1 MMSLFHMGRRP
12 RYMAKAEMAKWP
24 LIGKWFR
31 LVGMQPV
38 QRHSGKAKQI
48 EETSID
54 ILTSGRPLTVWPE
67 GTVTRDPKKWVMSI
81 KEGVGYIA
89 LESSRRLGH
98 QVPLYPAVTW
108 GAASINHWW
117 PWPRKNVVM
126 CYDHALDY
134 SDLLADM
141 DSWGEEPP
149 AEAVNELM
157 WRVLKRMN
165 TVLEEIRGEQFPAEG
180 YWDYRSMSRK
190 PWPEA
195 GGPFPAEK

>member
-1 MMSLFHMGRRP
+1 M
-12 RYMAKAEMAKWP
+12 
-24 LIGKWFR
+24 
-31 LVGMQPV
+31 
-38 QRHSGKAKQI
+38 
-48 EETSID
+48 
-54 ILTSGRPLTVWPE
+54 
-67 GTVTRDPKKWVMSI
+67 
-81 KEGVGYIA
+81 
-89 LESSRRLGH
+89 
-98 QVPLYPAVTW
+98 TW

-165 TVLEEIRGEQFPAEG
+165 TVLGKSVASSSPLKATG
-180 YWDYRSMSRK
+180 TT
-190 PWPEA
+190 A
-195 GGPFPAEK
+195 V

>member
-1 MMSLFHMGRRP
+1 M
-12 RYMAKAEMAKWP
+12 
-24 LIGKWFR
+24 
-31 LVGMQPV
+31 
-38 QRHSGKAKQI
+38 
-48 EETSID
+48 
-54 ILTSGRPLTVWPE
+54 
-67 GTVTRDPKKWVMSI
+67 
-81 KEGVGYIA
+81 
-89 LESSRRLGH
+89 
-98 QVPLYPAVTW
+98 PLYPAVTW

-126 CYDHALDY
+126 CYAHALDY
-134 SDLLADM
+134 SDLLADI

>member
-1 MMSLFHMGRRP
+1 M
-12 RYMAKAEMAKWP
+12 
-24 LIGKWFR
+24 
-31 LVGMQPV
+31 
-38 QRHSGKAKQI
+38 
-48 EETSID
+48 
-54 ILTSGRPLTVWPE
+54 
-67 GTVTRDPKKWVMSI
+67 TRDPKKWVMSI

-141 DSWGEEPP
+141 DSWVKSRLPRRERADVARAQTHEHSTGGNSWR
-149 AEAVNELM
+149 AV
-157 WRVLKRMN
+157 
-165 TVLEEIRGEQFPAEG
+165 PAEG

-190 PWPEA
+190 L
-195 GGPFPAEK
+195 GLKPAARSRLRSSRTGSVRGA

>member
-1 MMSLFHMGRRP
+1 
-12 RYMAKAEMAKWP
+12 
-24 LIGKWFR
+24 
-31 LVGMQPV
+31 
-38 QRHSGKAKQI
+38 
-48 EETSID
+48 
-54 ILTSGRPLTVWPE
+54 
-67 GTVTRDPKKWVMSI
+67 
-81 KEGVGYIA
+81 
-89 LESSRRLGH
+89 
-98 QVPLYPAVTW
+98 
-108 GAASINHWW
+108 
-117 PWPRKNVVM
+117 M

-190 PWPEA
+190 PWPE
-195 GGPFPAEK
+195 PAARSRLRSSRTGSVRGA

>member
-1 MMSLFHMGRRP
+1 M
-12 RYMAKAEMAKWP
+12 
-24 LIGKWFR
+24 
-31 LVGMQPV
+31 
-38 QRHSGKAKQI
+38 
-48 EETSID
+48 
-54 ILTSGRPLTVWPE
+54 
-67 GTVTRDPKKWVMSI
+67 TRDPKKWVMSI

-134 SDLLADM
+134 SDLLADI